1 MLLAVAPFFS
11 AYTQSD
17 FFGKLVFLGLFFLS
31 FISWVVLVHKVFL
44 MRKLKRMSHQF
55 EYLLSQHSGHLLGFN
70 AEGTLSMPS
79 HPYFEVFRIMKQ
91 KTIELLNKNREYAQN
106 KDEVTLSQ
114 FDIEWIETHLDTTLS
129 SQIKEM
135 EKNLFILSTVVT
147 LAPFLGLLGTVWGIS
162 ITFANLHGSAMAMGN
177 SAVLSGLAMALGTT
191 VVGLVVAIP
200 AVVAYNYLKNS
211 IRDYAK
217 DMEIFSHRLLSTVEI
232 QYRKVDLQ

>member
-1 MLLAVAPFFS
+1 MFALAPFFS

-17 FFGKLVFLGLFFLS
+17 LFGKMVFLGLFFLS
-31 FISWVVLVHKVFL
+31 FISWVVLIHKWFL
-44 MRKLKRMSHQF
+44 MRRLKKLGHQF
-55 EYLLSQHSGHLLGFN
+55 ENLLSQHGAHFLSFN
-70 AEGTLSMPS
+70 VENSLCTS
-79 HPYFEVFRIMKQ
+79 HPYCEIFRILKQ
-91 KTIELLNKNREYAQN
+91 KTIELLNKNREYAI
-106 KDEVTLSQ
+106 KKEEVTLSQ
-114 FDIEWIETHLDTTLS
+114 FDIEWIETHLETTLS

-162 ITFANLHGSAMAMGN
+162 ITFANLHGSAAAMGN

-200 AVVAYNYLKNS
+200 ALVAYNYLRNS
-211 IRDYAK
+211 IRDFAK
-217 DMEIFSHRLLSTVEI
+217 ELEIFSHRLLSTVEI

>member
-1 MLLAVAPFFS
+1 MKEIIAVAPFFS

-17 FFGKLVFLGLFFLS
+17 LFGKLVFLGLFFLS
-31 FISWVVLVHKVFL
+31 FISWMVLLHKLFL
-44 MRKLKRMSHQF
+44 MRKLRRMGQQF
-55 EYLLSQHSGHLLGFN
+55 EYILSQHSGHFLGFS
-70 AEGTLSMPS
+70 EGTLAMTS
-79 HPYFEVFRIMKQ
+79 HPHFEVFRILKQ

-106 KDEVTLSQ
+106 KEEVTLSQ
-114 FDIEWIETHLDTTLS
+114 YDIEWIETHLETTLS
-129 SQIKEM
+129 SQVKEM

-200 AVVAYNYLKNS
+200 ALVAYNYLKNS
-211 IRDYAK
+211 VRDFAK
-217 DMEIFSHRLLSTVEI
+217 DLEIFSHRMLSMVEI
-232 QYRKVDLQ
+232 QYRKVD